1 MLVTIEEMKNYLRLD
16 SDEDDVLVAQLITSA
31 QQFCKDILRVD
42 KLEDTGEGGD
52 TIKVAI
58 FYTVTYMYE
67 HREQADY
74 KELALTLRALL
85 SGVRKDKF

>member
-1 MLVTIEEMKNYLRLD
+1 MLVTIGEMHNHLRLD
-16 SDEDDVLVAQLITSA
+16 SAQDAVPVPQPITAA

-42 KLEDTGEGGD
+42 KLEDTGEGED